1 MAYQEITQY
10 NSPNYT
16 HNSHAQAVFGYPRII
31 KGVVY
36 HWWGDPTKKP
46 AFEGVINWLCRPN
59 GNSSAHVVGEAGRV
73 AWIIDAQHAAW
84 HAGSGRGNAQYLG
97 YECNPRLSDGD
108 YETMGEF
115 HYNVEKAYGR
125 RLEIRLHKEFSQ
137 TQCAP
142 IDVSRIRQIADRHH
156 ANENKPAAPQKQPV
170 PPAEKLE
177 KPIIV
182 KMILD
187 EVNLWNLE
195 TNPNF
200 QSVKK
205 YKRGD
210 EFRAYA
216 KIKFG
221 GSEYFVTEYSYKK
234 GIKNGINSKDVEIL
248 PEVEKPVEN
257 SQKTD
262 VEVRVETQ
270 KDTKNDMSQNT
281 ENAKNQDAAEL
292 SKIAGENNAILKK
305 LLALVEFLVEKV
317 KGIFK

>member
-1 MAYQEITQY
+1 MAYNYNYIT
-10 NSPNYT
+10 NRNAKSFT
-16 HNSHAQAVFGYPRII
+16 
-31 KGVVY
+31 KGRVGKKWDGTVVI
-36 HWWGDPTKKP
+36 HWWGDPKQNPT
-46 AFEGVINWLCRPN
+46 AEGVVKYFETTAPT
-59 GNSSAHVVGEAGRV
+59 SAHFVLSGTGRV
-73 AWIIDAQHAAW
+73 VYHLVNNTDTAY
-84 HAGSGRGNAQYLG
+84 HAGDWDANCRSIGI
-97 YECNPRLSDGD
+97 ECDPRCRDEDYDVLAELLSDLWI
-108 YETMGEF
+108 ETG
-115 HYNVEKAYGR
+115 VEPILYPHR
-125 RLEIRLHKEFSQ
+125 HFSP
-137 TQCAP
+137 TACP
-142 IDVSRIRQIADRHH
+142 GNYDIDRIDREMKVKYS
-156 ANENKPAAPQKQPV
+156 AKKNPKPAAPQKQPV
-170 PPAEKLE
+170 PAAEKLE

-281 ENAKNQDAAEL
+281 ENAKNQDVAEL
-292 SKIAGENNAILKK
+292 SKIAGENNVILKK
-305 LLALVEFLVEKV
+305 LLTLVEFLVEKV